1 MEQNHRDKIKKI
13 FELLGYADS
22 EISFD
27 DLNKRI
33 SILIPETS
41 GSLINLPKILPALE
55 KLINLMLKKSGTET
69 IIVDVN
75 NYRRERERLII
86 ELAKAAAHK
95 ALLNKMIMEL
105 PPMNSYER
113 RLIHIELAAKPDL
126 ITESV
131 GIGLD
136 RRVVIKPIEV

>member
-1 MEQNHRDKIKKI
+1 MEQDNNDKIKKI
-13 FELLGYADS
+13 FELLGYFHS
-22 EISFD
+22 EINFD
-27 DLNKRI
+27 DLNKRV
-33 SILIPETS
+33 SILIPETEGDATDLS
-41 GSLINLPKILPALE
+41 KVLPSLE
-55 KLINLMLKKSGTET
+55 KIINLMLKKSGAE
-69 IIVDVN
+69 IFAVDVN

-95 ALLNKMIMEL
+95 ALLYKMIMEL

-113 RLIHIELAAKPDL
+113 RLIHIEIAAKPDL

-131 GIGLD
+131 GVGSE